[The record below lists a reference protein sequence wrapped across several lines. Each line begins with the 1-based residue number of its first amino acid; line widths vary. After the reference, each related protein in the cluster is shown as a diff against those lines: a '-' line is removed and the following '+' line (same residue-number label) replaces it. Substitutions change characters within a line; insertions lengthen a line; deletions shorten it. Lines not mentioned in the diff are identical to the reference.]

1 MHIFDLW
8 IRPGMAEM
16 MILPHLSHLPYPP
29 PPKMLYGCSPINSMM
44 HVFDLW
50 THPSYSLYQSSP
62 STLYGDPMT
71 NFRQW
76 WRLSYMED
84 HHPYI
89 QK

>member
-8 IRPGMAEM
+8 TRPGMVEM
-16 MILPHLSHLPYPP
+16 MVLPHLNHLSYLSALNI
-29 PPKMLYGCSPINSMM
+29 LYGCPITNSMM

-50 THPSYSLYQSSP
+50 TYPGYSSYPSSP
-62 STLYGDPMT
+62 NNLYGDPLT

-84 HHPYI
+84 HYPVF